1 MKCACVEVGNLAHAQ
16 TVMLQRSSATGN
28 MFKKVV
34 DTSTEYSQQSS
45 ISLSLPTTQTHTV
58 LSYCEN
64 DSATANSGVEQ
75 NTSNPR
81 FAFRKGRN
89 YEYCMHSY
97 PRKKPNP
104 KVRCQKKTT
113 ATKLSKSK
121 VYEYSL
127 TPQMQVTCNRT
138 REQAS

>member
-1 MKCACVEVGNLAHAQ
+1 MLA
-16 TVMLQRSSATGN
+16 SYSASDN
-28 MFKKVV
+28 MFKIKKFSPPLKKVA

-104 KVRCQKKTT
+104 EITKVRCQKKTT
-113 ATKLSKSK
+113 DTKLPKSK

-127 TPQMQVTCNRT
+127 TPQVQVTVRACNRT